1 MKRTLLPLLFSSVL
15 FADCSVQNEQRAV
28 NFWKESIHQEN
39 NLNKKLATLNRA
51 FALCPLKRI
60 DIDKQIILAQG
71 GLLSKEEIKK
81 LNERNSQIDSIPQQ
95 HKDNNAKKI
104 NELLGIR
111 FDNTLRAVEE
121 IGGVYRTDITFDVNH
136 SDIYARNS
144 SSTIQEI
151 IDKIDQEVRK
161 DKNAL
166 FVLEGG
172 ASSEGSPQ
180 ANKKLS
186 QRRADALKVAILKQ
200 YPNYAPNI
208 ETRANGESEL
218 VCEGDFLPEED
229 SSGNFTCIT
238 KEDRDASRRVTI
250 RRER

>member
-15 FADCSVQNEQRAV
+15 FAECTVQQEQEANRL
-28 NFWKESIHQEN
+28 WKQSIHQES
-39 NLNKKLATLNRA
+39 NLNQKLSTLNRA
-51 FALCPLKRI
+51 FDICPLNRI
-60 DIDKQIILAQG
+60 DIDRQIILAQG
-71 GLLSKEEIKK
+71 GQLSKEQIKE
-81 LNERNSQIDSIPQQ
+81 LNNRNSQQDSIPQQ
-95 HKDNNAKKI
+95 HKDNNARKI

-111 FDNTLRAVEE
+111 YDNTLRAVEE
-121 IGGVYRTDITFDVNH
+121 IGGAYRTDITFEVNR
-136 SDIYARNS
+136 SNIYANNS
-144 SSTIQEI
+144 TSTIQEI
-151 IDKIDQEVRK
+151 IDKIDQEVTK

-172 ASSEGSPQ
+172 ASSEGNPEY
-180 ANKKLS
+180 NRKLS
-186 QRRADALKVAILKQ
+186 QRRADALQEAILKQ
-200 YPNYAPNI
+200 YPNYAHNI

-238 KEDRDASRRVTI
+238 KEDREASRRVTI

>member
-15 FADCSVQNEQRAV
+15 FADCTVQQEQEANRL
-28 NFWKESIHQEN
+28 WKQSIHQES
-39 NLNKKLATLNRA
+39 NLNQKLSTLNRA
-51 FALCPLKRI
+51 FDICPLNRI
-60 DIDKQIILAQG
+60 DIDRQIILAQG
-71 GLLSKEEIKK
+71 GQLSKEQIKE
-81 LNERNSQIDSIPQQ
+81 LNNRNSQQDSIPQQ
-95 HKDNNAKKI
+95 HKDNNARKI
-104 NELLGIR
+104 NALLGIR
-111 FDNTLRAVEE
+111 YDNTLRAVEK
-121 IGGVYRTDITFDVNH
+121 IGGVYRTDITFEKNR
-136 SDIYARNS
+136 SNIYAKNS

-151 IDKIDQEVRK
+151 IDKIDQEVTK

-172 ASSEGSPQ
+172 ASSEGNPIY
-180 ANKKLS
+180 NRKLS
-186 QRRADALKVAILKQ
+186 QRRADALKEAILKQ

-229 SSGNFTCIT
+229 ISGNFTCIT
-238 KEDRDASRRVTI
+238 KEDREASRRVTI